1 MSQESGR
8 RRFFAEEIQ
17 PIANLQS
24 AGLVEALATVPRQ
37 QFLPPGP
44 WLIRSESDFGGPS
57 RQTPDGDPRHVYHNL
72 SVAIDRSRQLSYPH
86 EAWLDA
92 LRPWSIVLPL
102 TCAMAAMGPSVLLFR
117 PFPFCDPAIP

>member
-72 SVAIDRSRQLSYPH
+72 SNGGWPDGEYWTASVRRYPSAIRIAACLISSIRSR
-86 EAWLDA
+86 
-92 LRPWSIVLPL
+92 
-102 TCAMAAMGPSVLLFR
+102 CAV
-117 PFPFCDPAIP
+117 